1 MGEGQEDSKDD
12 KYNSIDLPLLRSLN
26 SYILECCLID
36 FDKESALVDT
46 HEHIRLLMD
55 LWPDLPGDEN
65 KEQTLHDLLLSSGE
79 TFLQHQICES
89 IDKNLDLAIKLLVEA
104 IRVGQVAFSTDKNE
118 SMLSAICCLGEA
130 YYKKNMKHDSI
141 AAFQWALS
149 IGGVLQSESQK
160 SGTGS
165 MINQE
170 VLSRQ
175 MIMICQGLAQLHME
189 NEQTKSLEFLKS
201 AFRTYDFGNMETD
214 LFDDMIDTV
223 QLIGTIALKEEGSV
237 DRESLEFLELG
248 VLLKENDIGND
259 HPDLIPLLSLL
270 EGLYNKIQEEEKK
283 DAISKRIVELRCYTC
298 PRELTDED
306 DF

>member
-1 MGEGQEDSKDD
+1 MGERQEDSKDD
-12 KYNSIDLPLLRSLN
+12 KCCSNDLPFLRSLN
-26 SYILECCLID
+26 SYILESCLND

-46 HEHIRLLMD
+46 HEHIRLLTD
-55 LWPDLPGDEN
+55 LWSDLPGDEN

-79 TFLQHQICES
+79 TFLHHQICES
-89 IDKNLDLAIKLLVEA
+89 IDENLDLAIKLLGEA

-141 AAFQWALS
+141 AALQWALS
-149 IGGVLQSESQK
+149 IGEVLQSESQK

-165 MINQE
+165 MINQAL
-170 VLSRQ
+170 LSRQ

-189 NEQTKSLEFLKS
+189 NEQTKSLEFLKR

-270 EGLYNKIQEEEKK
+270 EGLYNKIQEEEKR
-283 DAISKRIVELRCYTC
+283 DAISKRIAQLRCYTY
-298 PRELTDED
+298 PRKLTDED